1 MIPFIIYAFYLYT
14 HFFLSFCTALFVEKK
29 EPGFETV
36 LRNKFS
42 NSASANAKKAPPA
55 STLPLNS
62 PSATPGGLVEKK
74 YFDAELKR
82 MEERLKKQFEEQLQ
96 AEIRKLRVC
105 VVMHVVSARKAIM
118 RFLLEVL
125 IPFFP
130 LLE

>member
-1 MIPFIIYAFYLYT
+1 
-14 HFFLSFCTALFVEKK
+14 
-29 EPGFETV
+29 V

-62 PSATPGGLVEKK
+62 PSAAPGGLVEKK

-105 VVMHVVSARKAIM
+105 VCCCVLCLREKLSI
-118 RFLLEVL
+118 FLL
-125 IPFFP
+125 IPFSP
-130 LLE
+130 YLE